1 MALGE
6 ILLTAN
12 EIQKSFGDRTILKDT
27 SFTIHNSSRIG
38 VIGPNGTGKSTFMR
52 ILAGGDTEFSGELKH
67 APNIRIGYIE
77 QEPTLDNEKNCRENV
92 EMGLERIRALIDKYN
107 EVCADYSN
115 QDDVDAQEKLM
126 EKMGRIQEEIELVD
140 GWEWEHQR
148 DVAMEALRVPDPDT
162 PVSTMSGGER
172 RRVALCRELISCPEL
187 LILDEPT
194 NHLDAATI
202 EWLEAFIDKYPGA
215 VVMVTHDRYF
225 LDNVATYMV
234 ELENGA
240 LAIYEGNYS
249 NYLELKDKRLEHQER
264 SEGRR
269 QKLLQRELA
278 WLNSTPSAR
287 TSKSK
292 ARVKNY
298 KQLSEE
304 GPGETGGKVNLVIP
318 PGPHL
323 GNKVLRIQGL
333 CKGYDGRELIKNLD
347 LEIAPGEMVGMTGPN
362 GVGKTTLIRMI
373 TGQEEPDS
381 GTIEVGE
388 TVKMTY
394 VDQTREELNS
404 ENTVYDEISE
414 GRDVIMVGKREYH
427 IREYLSGFQFKGSDQ
442 QTPVGKLSGG
452 ERNRLLLAKTL
463 RQGANLLLL
472 DEPTND
478 LDLTTLRVL
487 EEALETFAGSAI
499 IISHDRFFLDR
510 LANSLVIY
518 EDNQR
523 QETKSWPRVFNGNF
537 EYYFEIHQQELEE
550 AGVNPGKYRK
560 TTYRKM
566 HKA

>member
-1 MALGE
+1 MSLGE

-27 SFTIHNSSRIG
+27 SFTIHDSSRIG

-107 EVCADYSN
+107 DVCADYSN
-115 QDDVDAQEKLM
+115 QDDVVAQEKLM

-225 LDNVATYMV
+225 LDNVANFMV
-234 ELENGA
+234 ELENGT
-240 LAIYEGNYS
+240 LSIYEGNYS
-249 NYLELKDKRLEHQER
+249 NYLGLKDKRLEHQAR

-269 QKLLQRELA
+269 RKILQRELA

-298 KQLSEE
+298 
-304 GPGETGGKVNLVIP
+304 
-318 PGPHL
+318 
-323 GNKVLRIQGL
+323 
-333 CKGYDGRELIKNLD
+333 
-347 LEIAPGEMVGMTGPN
+347 
-362 GVGKTTLIRMI
+362 
-373 TGQEEPDS
+373 
-381 GTIEVGE
+381 
-388 TVKMTY
+388 
-394 VDQTREELNS
+394 
-404 ENTVYDEISE
+404 
-414 GRDVIMVGKREYH
+414 
-427 IREYLSGFQFKGSDQ
+427 
-442 QTPVGKLSGG
+442 
-452 ERNRLLLAKTL
+452 
-463 RQGANLLLL
+463 
-472 DEPTND
+472 
-478 LDLTTLRVL
+478 
-487 EEALETFAGSAI
+487 
-499 IISHDRFFLDR
+499 
-510 LANSLVIY
+510 
-518 EDNQR
+518 NQ
-523 QETKSWPRVFNGNF
+523 
-537 EYYFEIHQQELEE
+537 
-550 AGVNPGKYRK
+550 
-560 TTYRKM
+560 
-566 HKA
+566 

>member
-12 EIQKSFGDRTILKDT
+12 EVQKSFGDRTILKDT
-27 SFTIHNSSRIG
+27 SFTIHDTARIG

-52 ILAGGDTEFSGELKH
+52 ILAGGDTEYTGEIKR

-92 EMGLERIRALIDKYN
+92 ELGLERVLKLIEDYN
-107 EVCADYSN
+107 DVCTDYSTQTDEN
-115 QDDVDAQEKLM
+115 AQEKLM
-126 EKMGRIQEEIELVD
+126 RRMGRLQEEIELVD

-148 DVAMEALRVPDPDT
+148 DLAMEALRVPDPET
-162 PVSTMSGGER
+162 PVATMSGGER
-172 RRVALCRELISCPEL
+172 RRVALCREIISCPEL

-225 LDNVATYMV
+225 LDNVANYMV
-234 ELENGA
+234 ELENGS
-240 LAIYEGNYS
+240 LGIYEGNYS
-249 NYLELKDKRLEHQER
+249 SYLEQKDKRLEHQAR
-264 SEGRR
+264 SESRR
-269 QKLLQRELA
+269 RKILQRELA
-278 WLNSTPSAR
+278 WLNSTPAAR

-298 KQLSEE
+298 KKLSED
-304 GPGETGGKVNLVIP
+304 GPIEITGKVNLVIP

-323 GNKVLRIQGL
+323 GNKVLKIAGL
-333 CKGYDGRELIKNLD
+333 CKGYDGRELIRNLD
-347 LEIAPGEMVGMTGPN
+347 LELAPGEMVGMTGPN

-373 TGQEEPDS
+373 IGEETPDA
-381 GTIEVGE
+381 GTIELGE
-388 TVKMTY
+388 TVKLTY
-394 VDQTREELNS
+394 VDQTRDDLEP
-404 ENTVYDEISE
+404 ENTVYEEISE
-414 GRDVIMVGKREYH
+414 GHDIITVGKREYH
-427 IREYLSGFQFKGSDQ
+427 VREYLSGFQFKGSDQ

-463 RQGANLLLL
+463 RRGANLLLL

-510 LANSLVIY
+510 LANSLVIF
-518 EDNQR
+518 EDDQR
-523 QETKSWPRVFNGNF
+523 RKTDTWPRVFNGNF
-537 EYYFEIHQQELEE
+537 EYYFEIRQQELEE
-550 AGVNPGKYRK
+550 AGVKPGKYRK
-560 TTYRKM
+560 TTYRKI
-566 HKA
+566 AGQ

>member
-1 MALGE
+1 M
-6 ILLTAN
+6 
-12 EIQKSFGDRTILKDT
+12 D
-27 SFTIHNSSRIG
+27 
-38 VIGPNGTGKSTFMR
+38 
-52 ILAGGDTEFSGELKH
+52 
-67 APNIRIGYIE
+67 
-77 QEPTLDNEKNCRENV
+77 
-92 EMGLERIRALIDKYN
+92 
-107 EVCADYSN
+107 
-115 QDDVDAQEKLM
+115 
-126 EKMGRIQEEIELVD
+126 KMGRLQEEIELVD

-234 ELENGA
+234 ELENGG
-240 LAIYEGNYS
+240 LTIYEGNYS
-249 NYLELKDKRLEHQER
+249 NYLEQKDKRLEHQAR

-269 QKLLQRELA
+269 QKILQRELA

-298 KQLSEE
+298 EQLSEA
-304 GPGETGGKVNLVIP
+304 GPMETGGKVNLVIP

-323 GNKVLRIQGL
+323 GNKVLNISGL
-333 CKGYDGRELIKNLD
+333 CKAYDGRQLIKDLNLE
-347 LEIAPGEMVGMTGPN
+347 LSPGEMVGMTGPN

-373 TGQEEPDS
+373 TGEETPDS
-381 GTIEVGE
+381 GKIELGE

-523 QETKSWPRVFNGNF
+523 QEARSWPRVFNGNF

-550 AGVNPGKYRK
+550 AGINPGKYRK

>member
-6 ILLTAN
+6 MLLTAN

-27 SFTIHNSSRIG
+27 SFTIHDSARIG
-38 VIGPNGTGKSTFMR
+38 VIGPNGTGKSTFMK

-92 EMGLERIRALIDKYN
+92 EVGLERVRTLIDNYN

-115 QDDVDAQEKLM
+115 QADVNAQEKLM
-126 EKMGRIQEEIELVD
+126 DKMGRLQEEIELVD

-225 LDNVATYMV
+225 LDNVANYMV
-234 ELENGA
+234 ELENGS
-240 LAIYEGNYS
+240 LTIYEGNYS
-249 NYLELKDKRLEHQER
+249 NYLEQKDKRLEHQAR

-269 QKLLQRELA
+269 QKILQRELA

-298 KQLSEE
+298 EQLSEA
-304 GPGETGGKVNLVIP
+304 GPMETGGKVNLVIP

-323 GNKVLRIQGL
+323 GNKVLKISGL
-333 CKGYDGRELIKNLD
+333 CKAYDGRQLIKDLNLE
-347 LEIAPGEMVGMTGPN
+347 LSPGEMVGMTGPN

-373 TGQEEPDS
+373 TGEETPDS
-381 GTIEVGE
+381 GKIELGE

-394 VDQTREELNS
+394 VDQTREELNP

-523 QETKSWPRVFNGNF
+523 QETRSWPRVFNGNF
-537 EYYFEIHQQELEE
+537 EYYFAIHQQELEE

>member
-27 SFTIHNSSRIG
+27 SFTIHDSARIG
-38 VIGPNGTGKSTFMR
+38 VIGPNGTGKSTFMK
-52 ILAGGDTEFSGELKH
+52 ILAGGDTEFTGELKH

-92 EMGLERIRALIDKYN
+92 EVGLERIKALIDKYN
-107 EVCADYSN
+107 DVCADYSN
-115 QDDVDAQEKLM
+115 QTDADAQEKLM
-126 EKMGRIQEEIELVD
+126 DKMGRLQEEIELVD

-234 ELENGA
+234 ELENGS
-240 LAIYEGNYS
+240 LTIYEGNYS
-249 NYLELKDKRLEHQER
+249 NYLEQKDKRLEHQAR

-269 QKLLQRELA
+269 QKILQRELA

-298 KQLSEE
+298 EQLSEA
-304 GPGETGGKVNLVIP
+304 GPMETGGKVNLVIP

-323 GNKVLRIQGL
+323 GNKVLNISGL
-333 CKGYDGRELIKNLD
+333 CKAYDGRQLIKDLNLE
-347 LEIAPGEMVGMTGPN
+347 LSPGEMVGMTGPN

-373 TGQEEPDS
+373 TGEETPDS
-381 GTIEVGE
+381 GKIELGE

-394 VDQTREELNS
+394 VDQTREELNP

-442 QTPVGKLSGG
+442 QKRVADLSGG
-452 ERNRLLLAKTL
+452 ERNRLHLAKL
-463 RQGANLLLL
+463 LKEGGNVLLL

-478 LDLTTLRVL
+478 LDVETLRAL
-487 EEALETFAGSAI
+487 EEALLNFPGSALV
-499 IISHDRFFLDR
+499 ISHDRWFLDR
-510 LANSLVIY
+510 VATHILAF
-518 EDNQR
+518 EDDG
-523 QETKSWPRVFNGNF
+523 EVVYFEGNF
-537 EYYFEIHQQELEE
+537 SEYDEDHKKRKGDSAMVPQRM
-550 AGVNPGKYRK
+550 KYK
-560 TTYRKM
+560 KL
-566 HKA
+566 A

>member
-1 MALGE
+1 MSLGE

-27 SFTIHNSSRIG
+27 SFTIHDSSRIG

-92 EMGLERIRALIDKYN
+92 EMGLERIRSLIDKYN
-107 EVCADYSN
+107 EICADYSN
-115 QDDVDAQEKLM
+115 QEDVAAQEKLM

-148 DVAMEALRVPDPDT
+148 DVAMEALRVPAPDT
-162 PVSTMSGGER
+162 PASTMSGGER

-225 LDNVATYMV
+225 LDNVANYMV
-234 ELENGA
+234 ELENGT
-240 LAIYEGNYS
+240 LSIYEGNYS

-269 QKLLQRELA
+269 QKILQRELA

-298 KQLSEE
+298 KQLSED
-304 GPGETGGKVNLVIP
+304 GPIETGGKVNLVIP
-318 PGPHL
+318 TGPHL
-323 GNKVLRIQGL
+323 GNKVLRIKGL
-333 CKGYDGRELIKNLD
+333 SKGYDGRELIKNLD

-373 TGQEEPDS
+373 TGEETPDS
-381 GTIEVGE
+381 GTIEIGE

-394 VDQTREELNS
+394 VDQTRDDLNP
-404 ENTVYDEISE
+404 EKTVYEEISE
-414 GRDVIMVGKREYH
+414 GRDVIMVGDREYH

-463 RQGANLLLL
+463 RRGANFLLL

-518 EDNQR
+518 EDNQQ
-523 QETKSWPRVFNGNF
+523 QEAAAWPRVFNGNF
-537 EYYFEIHQQELEE
+537 EYYFEVHQQELEA

-566 HKA
+566 HTT